1 MIDFVEHYTYTWV
14 IISVISHL
22 TICGLILCPDDLY
35 GCTLQITNVSLYN
48 FTGVVIAEASSEV
61 SVGSFHEL
69 SGHCSYKQQ
78 HCTIA
83 EFIWSPRFLYY
94 SSLVGTGEWLL

>member
-1 MIDFVEHYTYTWV
+1 VLAPNYSTK
-14 IISVISHL
+14 L
-22 TICGLILCPDDLY
+22 LGGLVVD
-35 GCTLQITNVSLYN
+35 VSRNLHEAR
-48 FTGVVIAEASSEV
+48 GAIAQDGRYIAPPVLIASSEV

-83 EFIWSPRFLYY
+83 EFI
-94 SSLVGTGEWLL
+94 